1 MYINVEMNMVLNIA
15 ERNSQIFCKMKEGVS
30 VACVF
35 ILYILCIKLRRAHSF
50 TYNTYLFFIADLP
63 INRPKAI
70 VAFVLSKI

>member
-1 MYINVEMNMVLNIA
+1 MNMVLSIA
-15 ERNSQIFCKMKEGVS
+15 ERNSQIFCKMREGVS

-35 ILYILCIKLRRAHSF
+35 ILYIKLRRAHSF

-63 INRPKAI
+63 INPLKAI

>member
-1 MYINVEMNMVLNIA
+1 MNMVLSIA
-15 ERNSQIFCKMKEGVS
+15 ERNSQIFCKMRKAQGVS

-63 INRPKAI
+63 INRLKAI